1 MQQWRKEVDTCK
13 LNNATELTELM
24 KGAAKHIPMICG
36 KRQREALSK
45 FEQDIGSTLARAK
58 QLDSLPYDAISPIPA
73 AIDDIFRKVCRLCD
87 EKQSL
92 LHNLVE
98 LADRQ
103 TQWLNSWQPVADVD
117 VSQLQLEATAFRRAM
132 KTARKNLIQAQ
143 ANVKVAETD
152 TDSEQDD
159 TNNPNNGSSVLEQL
173 QTAKQAYGAACK
185 TLDAITLRLNILSS
199 EHFPVSQQF

>member
-1 MQQWRKEVDTCK
+1 
-13 LNNATELTELM
+13 
-24 KGAAKHIPMICG
+24 
-36 KRQREALSK
+36 
-45 FEQDIGSTLARAK
+45 
-58 QLDSLPYDAISPIPA
+58 
-73 AIDDIFRKVCRLCD
+73 
-87 EKQSL
+87 
-92 LHNLVE
+92 
-98 LADRQ
+98 
-103 TQWLNSWQPVADVD
+103 
-117 VSQLQLEATAFRRAM
+117 M